1 MEGKVALADGK
12 VALADEKVALTGK
25 EGIGTN
31 SETSFSS
38 TDYRELLRA
47 KLGKMTFNEVSKNR
61 MIEMLYTYGFSS
73 EFGHSQVVDNINW
86 HPLQQVNF

>member
-1 MEGKVALADGK
+1 MEGKVVLADGK

-25 EGIGTN
+25 EGIETN

-61 MIEMLYTYGFSS
+61 MIEMFYTYIHMDFQASLGAAKLWTISIGTLFSR
-73 EFGHSQVVDNINW
+73 
-86 HPLQQVNF
+86 